1 VTLRQRQPREEDPA
15 YLAYVR
21 TLPCMICQRP
31 GPNDPAHLRTGAR
44 QYNKPPT
51 GMGEKPSDCW
61 TLPLCRT
68 HHDDQHRNNEL
79 AWWARHGFHDP
90 FAVAVTL
97 YASRPV
103 QTRPRRQSRV
113 KSTKPRKAKS
123 DRRPVPRRRKLAGN
137 VEMQSRGFD
146 KTRSRKFNG
155 EVVSRSP

>member
-1 VTLRQRQPREEDPA
+1 MTLRQRQPREEDPT

-21 TLPCMICQRP
+21 TLPCTVCRRP

-44 QYNKPPT
+44 RYNKPPT

-61 TLPLCRT
+61 VLPLCRV

-79 AWWARHGFHDP
+79 AWWQRQGVPDP
-90 FAVAVTL
+90 FAVAVAL

-113 KSTKPRKAKS
+113 RSTTPRKPPEQRTKIQQRKTEWS
-123 DRRPVPRRRKLAGN
+123 SRP
-137 VEMQSRGFD
+137 MQSQNNLRKADRPEQTNRG
-146 KTRSRKFNG
+146 K
-155 EVVSRSP
+155 